1 MTETRPQALAALLRP
16 YFPETTTIGSW
27 VDGRIVPGTGENV
40 RLVDPSTGL
49 TLAEYPDAGP
59 DIVAEAA
66 RAAKV
71 GQARWAALTGA
82 ARGRVMQEIAR
93 VIRAEVEGLAR
104 LEALNAGKPIR
115 DCRGEATKVA
125 EMFEYYAGWAD
136 KLHGEVIPVPTSHLN
151 YTRREPLGVVLQIT
165 PWNAPVFTCGWQ
177 LAPAL
182 AAGNAVLLK
191 PSELTPSPRWRWRP
205 SPSGPGCP
213 RASSTCS
220 PATATPP
227 ARRPSPRRP

>member
-1 MTETRPQALAALLRP
+1 MRPF
-16 YFPETTTIGSW
+16 FPETPSTGSCIGSW
-27 VDGRIVPGTGENV
+27 VNGRMVPGTGETV
-40 RLVDPSTGL
+40 RLVDPATGL
-49 TLAEYPDAGP
+49 TLAEYPDAGAP
-59 DIVAEAA
+59 VAAEAA
-66 RAAKV
+66 RAAREAQ
-71 GQARWAALTGA
+71 GRWAALTGA

-93 VIRAEVEGLAR
+93 TIRAEIEPLAR

-182 AAGNAVLLK
+182 AAGNAVVLK
-191 PSELTPSPRWRWRP
+191 PSELTPLTSLAVAALAE
-205 SPSGPGCP
+205 
-213 RASSTCS
+213 RAGL
-220 PATATPP
+220 PAGVVN
-227 ARRPSPRRP
+227 